1 MTYREF
7 NYRDRLQLEVLLK
20 KRVHKREIAALLGFS
35 LTSIYREIKRGKC
48 EQLSS
53 DLLKYNVYSADVAQA
68 DADEKASHKGRPIK
82 LGYDYELAAVIA
94 DCIIN
99 KGWSPAATL
108 GYIRMSDKNYT
119 TTICV
124 STLYSYLYNGY
135 LGIKKSASRSRTR
148 KKRVSKMTVDP
159 RFSIH
164 RRSDAANARFPGHW
178 EIDTVIGRSGSRS
191 CLLVFTER
199 HSRYEIIRRIP
210 DKSAASVAAA
220 LRPLVRKYRFK
231 SLTSD
236 NGTEFR
242 SPIVQAAAGCPW
254 YFCDPYCS
262 CQRGSNENANRL
274 IRRFFPKG
282 TDFARVSLKSIRNA
296 ETWINNLPRGILG
309 YNSASDVFAC
319 ALSKKNSPRR
329 NSAGAALM

>member
-1 MTYREF
+1 MKYREF
-7 NYRDRLQLEVLLK
+7 TYRDRLQLEVLLK
-20 KRVHKREIAALLGFS
+20 KCVHKREIAALLGFS

-48 EQLSS
+48 EQLSTN
-53 DLLKYNVYSADVAQA
+53 LLKYTVYSADVAQA

-82 LGYDYELAAVIA
+82 LGYDYELAADISN
-94 DCIIN
+94 CIIN

-108 GYIRMSDKNYT
+108 GYIRLTNKKYA

-124 STLYSYLYNGY
+124 NTLYSYLYNGY
-135 LGIKKSASRSRTR
+135 LGIKKSASRSCAR

-164 RRSDAANARFPGHW
+164 RRSADANARMPGHW

-191 CLLVFTER
+191 CLLVLTER
-199 HSRYEIIRRIP
+199 YSRYEIIRRIP

-242 SPIVQAAAGCPW
+242 SPIVQTAAGCPW

-282 TDFARVSLKSIRNA
+282 TDFSRVSLKTIRNA
-296 ETWINNLPRGILG
+296 EQWINELPRKILG
-309 YNSASDVFAC
+309 YKSSYDIIKTTA
-319 ALSKKNSPRR
+319 KI
-329 NSAGAALM
+329 